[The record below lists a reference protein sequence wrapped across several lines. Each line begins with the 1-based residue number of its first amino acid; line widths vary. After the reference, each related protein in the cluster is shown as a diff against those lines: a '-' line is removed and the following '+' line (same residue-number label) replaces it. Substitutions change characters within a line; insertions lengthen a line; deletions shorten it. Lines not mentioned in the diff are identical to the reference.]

1 MIKYFNGYFSKLLN
15 LLESGEDTK
24 AFFDKIS
31 KNLES
36 TSVEDMIREG
46 SDDSIS
52 KVLSSG
58 LMLSFKSISNIRKC
72 IE

>member
-1 MIKYFNGYFSKLLN
+1 MIKYFNEYFSKLLN